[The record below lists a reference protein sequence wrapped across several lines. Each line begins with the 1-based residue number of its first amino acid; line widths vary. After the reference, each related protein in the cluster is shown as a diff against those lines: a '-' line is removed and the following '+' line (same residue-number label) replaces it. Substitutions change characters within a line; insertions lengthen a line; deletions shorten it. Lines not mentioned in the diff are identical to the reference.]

1 MDIDTIEKIATFLTS
16 KDLIIGITN
25 RPISPAEHHRIMVN
39 IVNDMIAKFG
49 LSMTSRR
56 NTGLVETT
64 VAIPVTTDG
73 HKIEGNKNHVTP
85 QQSKEDNKKSH
96 ASGSQVVQQQ
106 FNSSKIES
114 KTTRDA
120 SLLDSEKVYTVK
132 SGGWLKAMS
141 EVAKHIRDNPDAPR
155 SDPMRIAFNGS
166 RSGKMIRINFWI
178 DDILAFA
185 ELYDKHGNNIRKV
198 FNMRD
203 EEYDGTILLKN
214 VEVYHNE
221 YPAYT
226 TMRTRAQMFAPC
238 IGKFT
243 DECLGTAVLSTD
255 YMNGDGTWSDAYM
268 HKNTKLCIAC
278 FHHQRDNE
286 FEYSNSA
293 E

>member
-1 MDIDTIEKIATFLTS
+1 MDSDTIEKIATFLTS

-49 LSMTSRR
+49 LNMTSKRS
-56 NTGLVETT
+56 GGPVETT
-64 VAIPVTTDG
+64 VAIPTITEV
-73 HKIEGNKNHVTP
+73 HKTAEKTHVP
-85 QQSKEDNKKSH
+85 SQQSKEDNKKL
-96 ASGSQVVQQQ
+96 V
-106 FNSSKIES
+106 NSTKSEFKSI
-114 KTTRDA
+114 RDP
-120 SLLDSEKVYTVK
+120 SLLDSEKVYTAK

-141 EVAKHIRDNPDAPR
+141 EIAKHIKDNPDAPR
-155 SDPMRIAFNGS
+155 SDPMSIAFNGS

-185 ELYDKHGNNIRKV
+185 ELYDKHGNNIKKV
-198 FNMRD
+198 FFMRD
-203 EEYDGTILLKN
+203 EEFDGTILLKN
-214 VEVYHNE
+214 VEIYHNE

-255 YMNGDGTWSDAYM
+255 YMNGDGSWSDAYM

-286 FEYSNSA
+286 YEYSNSA